1 MADEVNLHYIE
12 QAAPDQV
19 MQAWRGQPPDF
30 LREGRF
36 DLVDDSYNSLSYEAR
51 FFDWPAK
58 LLIVATF
65 GVGYL
70 LRGFME
76 SLWKLTVRFDA
87 DGEYRTRVTVIGQ
100 ADQRTRAALGE
111 LAAAHGGSVGLR
123 VGV

>member
-1 MADEVNLHYIE
+1 MADEVNLHYVDQGPPE
-12 QAAPDQV
+12 QV
-19 MQAWRGQPPDF
+19 MRAWRDSPPAF
-30 LREGRF
+30 LRDGRF

-58 LLIVATF
+58 VLIVATF

-70 LRGFME
+70 LRGLME
-76 SLWKLTVRFDA
+76 SLWKLTVRFDP
-87 DGEYRTRVTVIGQ
+87 DGEHRTRVTVIGK
-100 ADQRTRAALGE
+100 ADRRTRAALGE